1 MHEHGGH
8 HEYQG
13 DECGCGGEGHGPR
26 RGQGHGPMH
35 GPGGHHGHH
44 GGECECG
51 CGGEGRGF
59 HRRFA
64 TREERIAHL
73 QEYLNEL
80 RAEAQAVEEHIA
92 ELRAAG

>member
-1 MHEHGGH
+1 MHGHGGH
-8 HEYQG
+8 HEHQG
-13 DECGCGGEGHGPR
+13 EECGCGEGHGPR
-26 RGQGHGPMH
+26 HGQGHGPMH
-35 GPGGHHGHH
+35 GPGGHHGPH
-44 GGECECG
+44 GEECRCG
-51 CGGEGRGF
+51 CGGEGHGF

-92 ELRAAG
+92 ELKAAG